1 MHLPN
6 EQGWKI
12 SSHANQTVSTEMWGK
27 ECPPD
32 EVESGSRETAM
43 VTIAFP
49 LKGGSRN
56 ISHKRAEGTQSDK
69 TLLVYN
75 PYPSNLW

>member
-1 MHLPN
+1 M
-6 EQGWKI
+6 
-12 SSHANQTVSTEMWGK
+12 SSHANRTVSTEMRRK

-43 VTIAFP
+43 VKFAFA
-49 LKGGSRN
+49 LIGGSRN
-56 ISHKRAEGTQSDK
+56 TCHERAEGTQSDK

-75 PYPSNLW
+75 PYQSNLW